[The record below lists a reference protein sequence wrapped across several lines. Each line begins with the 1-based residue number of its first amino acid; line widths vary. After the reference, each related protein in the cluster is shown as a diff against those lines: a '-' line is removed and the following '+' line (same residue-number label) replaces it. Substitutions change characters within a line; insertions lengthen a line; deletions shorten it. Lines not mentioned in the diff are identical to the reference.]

1 MVAHTFNPST
11 WEAEAGG
18 SLEFKASLVYKAS
31 SGIARANRR
40 SPVLKYI
47 QTSCIL
53 YVLSLLINV
62 PYVLKN
68 NLNSVLRS
76 NSPDDRI

>member
-1 MVAHTFNPST
+1 MVAHSFSPST
-11 WEAEAGG
+11 KET
-18 SLEFKASLVYKAS
+18 SQIDLCPFKASLVYKAS
-31 SGIARANRR
+31 SGTARANRR